1 MTQIPAVERDS
12 RPPMWEN
19 RGAPEGAGNTASGAD
34 PASLDNTEEHRL
46 MPTLEPPTE
55 GVNTP
60 PRDSIILEDGTP
72 FWVTPIDKATARDL
86 IVTNH
91 YSRTWNTAFG
101 TYSFGVF
108 DSVGLAGALV
118 FGNLMNTGSATTLA
132 DVPPESITELNRM
145 WIHDRLGP
153 NTETAALARA
163 MRHLKTHNGI
173 QLVQTFADGRLGCG
187 TVYKAANFGYYGAA
201 RTQFFAVRGTDD
213 EVMHGTQFTIT
224 ADSRRPGCV
233 PTGMLKRNLRLVR
246 GELDAFTVK
255 TYRYLYPLTKYAR
268 RRILLNPEPYPAYDK
283 GTDPQP
289 DYVPPASQIARCQV
303 IAALSGYDDM
313 ATEFDAYLRANY
325 SDTERQTALDRARQN
340 EWVTEIARVADEQ
353 PALFGGAA

>member
-1 MTQIPAVERDS
+1 
-12 RPPMWEN
+12 
-19 RGAPEGAGNTASGAD
+19 
-34 PASLDNTEEHRL
+34 
-46 MPTLEPPTE
+46 MPTLEPPPW

-60 PRDSIILEDGTP
+60 PREIVQLEDGTP
-72 FWVTPIDKATARDL
+72 FWVGPIDKKTAREL
-86 IVTNH
+86 IVANH
-91 YSRTWNTAFG
+91 YSRTWNTSFG
-101 TYSFGVF
+101 TYCFGVF
-108 DSVGLAGALV
+108 DGGGLAGVLV
-118 FGNLMNTGSATTLA
+118 FGNLMNPDSAAMLA
-132 DVPPESITELNRM
+132 DLPPGAITELNRM

-187 TVYKAANFGYYGAA
+187 TVYKAANFGYYGHD
-201 RTQFFAVRGTDD
+201 TTLFFESRLSG
-213 EVMHGTQFTIT
+213 EVLHGTAFTNT
-224 ADSRRPGCV
+224 GGSGPPGTV
-233 PTGMLKRNLRLVR
+233 PVGMMRRNLRLVQ
-246 GELDAFTVK
+246 GEFAAFTAK

-268 RRILLNPEPYPAYDK
+268 RRILLKPEPYPAYDK

-313 ATEFDAYLRANY
+313 AAEFDAYLRANY
-325 SDTERQTALDRARQN
+325 SDTERQAALDGARQN
-340 EWVTEIARVADEQ
+340 EWVAEIARVADEQ